1 MENVEIA
8 GKFRQVAD
16 LLEIQGDNPF
26 RVRAYRN
33 AARTVE
39 GLAEP
44 VAEMV
49 RRGEDLEELPA
60 IGEDMAVYIT
70 ELVETGRLRRLERLE
85 KRATPGAAEL
95 IRLEGIGP
103 AKALRLADELDVR
116 SIDDLER
123 ALERGEVEELAGFG
137 QRSAEKLRQAIRDY
151 RKHRRR
157 FKLSD
162 ADQLIRPLLEHMRAA
177 PGVRELEVAG
187 SFRRRVE
194 TIGDIDILVAAR
206 PARPVIEH
214 FKTYPSAARTE
225 SAGTTRATIVLR
237 DGLHV
242 DLRVV
247 APGSWGAALHYFT
260 GSKAHNIH
268 VRRLGIERGLKINEY
283 GVFREEKAA
292 KRKRAT
298 KKKAKGTVTARG
310 DGDSG
315 AWADGNSGGRADGDS
330 KARADGGNVR
340 WIKVGGRTEV
350 EVFRAVGM
358 DPVPPELREDRGEIE
373 AALEGSL
380 PTLVTLDDIRG
391 DLQCHTTWSDG
402 RDSLETMVRA
412 AKEMGYD
419 YIAITDHSPAV
430 RVAGGLDPKRLE
442 RQWKEIDA
450 VAERVTGIA
459 ILKGIEVDIL
469 ADGSLDLPDEFV
481 ERLDVVVAAV
491 HSRMS
496 MSQAK
501 MTDRIVKGI
510 SHPGVRILAHP
521 TGRLINRREPYDIDL
536 DSVLEAAAEHR
547 VAIEINAQPDRL
559 DLDDVLARR
568 ASERGVILAIDSDA
582 HSAGD
587 LRYMRYGVDQA
598 RRAWV
603 EKGDVL
609 NAMPLGKLR
618 KWLSKR

>member
-8 GKFRQVAD
+8 EKLRQVAD
-16 LLEIQGDNPF
+16 LLEIEGENPF
-26 RVRAYRN
+26 KVRAYRN

-60 IGEDMAVYIT
+60 IGKDMAGYIT

-95 IRLEGIGP
+95 IRLEGVGP
-103 AKALRLADELDVR
+103 SKALRLAEELGVR

-123 ALERGEVEELAGFG
+123 AIDRGEVEQLAGFG
-137 QRSAEKLRQAIRDY
+137 RRSAEKLRQAIRDY

-162 ADQLIRPLLEHMRAA
+162 ADQLVRPLLEHMRAA
-177 PGVRELEVAG
+177 PGVREIEVAG
-187 SFRRRVE
+187 SYRRRVE
-194 TIGDIDILVAAR
+194 TIGDVDILVAAW

-214 FKTYPSAARTE
+214 FTAYPASARTE
-225 SAGTTRATIVLR
+225 SAGTTRATIILR

-247 APGSWGAALHYFT
+247 APESWGAALHYFT
-260 GSKAHNIH
+260 GSKAHNIR
-268 VRRLGIERGLKINEY
+268 VRRLGIDRGLKINEY
-283 GVFREEKAA
+283 GVFRE
-292 KRKRAT
+292 RRG
-298 KKKAKGTVTARG
+298 KG
-310 DGDSG
+310 
-315 AWADGNSGGRADGDS
+315 
-330 KARADGGNVR
+330 KARAQKKAADGGDASWVR
-340 WIKVGGRTEV
+340 VGGRTEE
-350 EVFRAVGM
+350 EVFDAVGM
-358 DPVPPELREDRGEIE
+358 DYVPPELREDRGEVE
-373 AALEGSL
+373 AALEGTL
-380 PTLVTLDDIRG
+380 PTLITLDDIRG

-402 RDSLETMVRA
+402 RDPLEKMVRA
-412 AKEMGYD
+412 AKDIGYD

-430 RVAGGLDPKRLE
+430 RVAGGLDPKRLQK
-442 RQWKEIDA
+442 QWKEIDE
-450 VAERVTGIA
+450 VAERVPGIS
-459 ILKGIEVDIL
+459 ILKGMEVDIL

-481 ERLDVVVAAV
+481 ERLDVVVVGV
-491 HSRMS
+491 HSRMR
-496 MSQAK
+496 MSEAK
-501 MTDRIVKGI
+501 MTDRIIKGI
-510 SHPGVRILAHP
+510 SHPGVHILAHP
-521 TGRLINRREPYDIDL
+521 TGRIINRREPYDVDL
-536 DSVLEAAAEHR
+536 DAVLDAAAEYR

-568 ASERGVILAIDSDA
+568 ARDRGVMLVIDSDA

-609 NAMPLGKLR
+609 NTMPLGRLR
-618 KWLSKR
+618 KWLARSRA

>member
-8 GKFRQVAD
+8 EKLRQVAD
-16 LLEIQGDNPF
+16 LLEIEGENPF
-26 RVRAYRN
+26 KVRAYRN

-60 IGEDMAVYIT
+60 IGKDMAGYIT

-95 IRLEGIGP
+95 IRLEGVGP
-103 AKALRLADELDVR
+103 SKALRLAEELGVR

-123 ALERGEVEELAGFG
+123 AIDRGEVEQLAGFG
-137 QRSAEKLRQAIRDY
+137 RRSAEKLRQAIRDY

-162 ADQLIRPLLEHMRAA
+162 ADQLVRPLLEHMRAA
-177 PGVRELEVAG
+177 PGVREIEVAG
-187 SFRRRVE
+187 SYRRRVE
-194 TIGDIDILVAAR
+194 TIGDVDILVAAR

-214 FKTYPSAARTE
+214 FTAYPASARTE
-225 SAGTTRATIVLR
+225 SAGTTRATIILR

-247 APGSWGAALHYFT
+247 APESWGAALHYFT
-260 GSKAHNIH
+260 GSKAHNIR
-268 VRRLGIERGLKINEY
+268 VRRLGIDRGLKINEY
-283 GVFREEKAA
+283 GVFRE
-292 KRKRAT
+292 RRG
-298 KKKAKGTVTARG
+298 KG
-310 DGDSG
+310 
-315 AWADGNSGGRADGDS
+315 
-330 KARADGGNVR
+330 KARAQKKAADGGDASWVR
-340 WIKVGGRTEV
+340 VGGRTEE
-350 EVFRAVGM
+350 EVFDAVGM
-358 DPVPPELREDRGEIE
+358 DYVPPELREDRGEVE
-373 AALEGSL
+373 AALEGTL
-380 PTLVTLDDIRG
+380 PTLITLDYIRG

-402 RDSLETMVRA
+402 RDPLEKMVRA
-412 AKEMGYD
+412 AKDIGYD

-430 RVAGGLDPKRLE
+430 RVAGGLDPKRLQK
-442 RQWKEIDA
+442 QWKEIDE
-450 VAERVTGIA
+450 VAERVPGIT
-459 ILKGIEVDIL
+459 ILKGMEVDIL

-481 ERLDVVVAAV
+481 ERLDVVVVGV
-491 HSRMS
+491 HSRMR
-496 MSQAK
+496 MSEAK
-501 MTDRIVKGI
+501 MTDRIIKGI
-510 SHPGVRILAHP
+510 SHPGVHILAHP
-521 TGRLINRREPYDIDL
+521 TGRIINRREPYDVDL
-536 DSVLEAAAEHR
+536 DAVLDAAAEYR

-568 ASERGVILAIDSDA
+568 ARDRGVMLVIDSDA

-609 NAMPLGKLR
+609 NTMPLGRLR
-618 KWLSKR
+618 KWLARSRA

>member
-8 GKFRQVAD
+8 EKLRQVAD
-16 LLEIQGDNPF
+16 LLEIEGENPF
-26 RVRAYRN
+26 KVRAYRN

-60 IGEDMAVYIT
+60 IGKDMAGYIT

-95 IRLEGIGP
+95 IRLEGVGP
-103 AKALRLADELDVR
+103 SKALRLAEELGVR

-123 ALERGEVEELAGFG
+123 AIDRGEVEQLAGFG
-137 QRSAEKLRQAIRDY
+137 RRSAEKLRQAIRDY

-162 ADQLIRPLLEHMRAA
+162 ADQLVRPLLEHMRAA
-177 PGVRELEVAG
+177 PGVREIEVAG
-187 SFRRRVE
+187 SYRRRVE
-194 TIGDIDILVAAR
+194 TIGDVDILVAAR

-214 FKTYPSAARTE
+214 FTAYPASARTE
-225 SAGTTRATIVLR
+225 SAGTTRATIILR

-247 APGSWGAALHYFT
+247 APESWGAALHYFT
-260 GSKAHNIH
+260 GSKAHNIR
-268 VRRLGIERGLKINEY
+268 VRRLGIDRGLKINEY
-283 GVFREEKAA
+283 GVFRE
-292 KRKRAT
+292 RRG
-298 KKKAKGTVTARG
+298 KG
-310 DGDSG
+310 
-315 AWADGNSGGRADGDS
+315 
-330 KARADGGNVR
+330 KARAQKKAADGGDASWVR
-340 WIKVGGRTEV
+340 VGGRTEE
-350 EVFRAVGM
+350 EVFDAVGM
-358 DPVPPELREDRGEIE
+358 DYVPPELREDRGEVE
-373 AALEGSL
+373 AALEGTL
-380 PTLVTLDDIRG
+380 PTLITLDDIRG

-402 RDSLETMVRA
+402 RDPLEKMVRA
-412 AKEMGYD
+412 AKDIGYD

-430 RVAGGLDPKRLE
+430 RVAGGLDPKRLQK
-442 RQWKEIDA
+442 QWKEIDE
-450 VAERVTGIA
+450 VAERVPGIS
-459 ILKGIEVDIL
+459 ILKGMEVDIL

-481 ERLDVVVAAV
+481 ERLDVVVVGV
-491 HSRMS
+491 HSRMR
-496 MSQAK
+496 MSEAK
-501 MTDRIVKGI
+501 MTDRIIKGI
-510 SHPGVRILAHP
+510 SHPGVHILAHP
-521 TGRLINRREPYDIDL
+521 TGRIINRREPYDVDL
-536 DSVLEAAAEHR
+536 DAVLDAAAEYR

-568 ASERGVILAIDSDA
+568 ARDRGVMLVIDSDA

-609 NAMPLGKLR
+609 NTMPLGRLR
-618 KWLSKR
+618 KWLARSRA

>member
-8 GKFRQVAD
+8 EKLRQVAD
-16 LLEIQGDNPF
+16 LLEIEGENPF
-26 RVRAYRN
+26 KVRAYRN

-60 IGEDMAVYIT
+60 IGKDMAGYIT

-95 IRLEGIGP
+95 IRLEGVGP
-103 AKALRLADELDVR
+103 SKALRLAEELGVR

-123 ALERGEVEELAGFG
+123 AIDRGEVEQLAGFG
-137 QRSAEKLRQAIRDY
+137 RRSAEKLRQAIRDY

-162 ADQLIRPLLEHMRAA
+162 ADQLVRPLLEHMRAA
-177 PGVRELEVAG
+177 PGVREIEVAG
-187 SFRRRVE
+187 SYRRRVE
-194 TIGDIDILVAAR
+194 TIGDVDILVAAR

-214 FKTYPSAARTE
+214 FTAYPASARTE
-225 SAGTTRATIVLR
+225 SAGTTRATIILR

-247 APGSWGAALHYFT
+247 APESWGAALHYFT
-260 GSKAHNIH
+260 GSKAHNIR
-268 VRRLGIERGLKINEY
+268 VRRLGIDRGLKINEY
-283 GVFREEKAA
+283 GVFRE
-292 KRKRAT
+292 RRG
-298 KKKAKGTVTARG
+298 KG
-310 DGDSG
+310 
-315 AWADGNSGGRADGDS
+315 
-330 KARADGGNVR
+330 KARAQKKAADGGDASWVR
-340 WIKVGGRTEV
+340 VGGRTEA
-350 EVFRAVGM
+350 EVFDAVGM
-358 DPVPPELREDRGEIE
+358 DYVPPELREDRGEVE
-373 AALEGSL
+373 AALEGTL
-380 PTLVTLDDIRG
+380 PTLITLDYIRG

-402 RDSLETMVRA
+402 RDPLEKMVRA
-412 AKEMGYD
+412 AKDIGYD

-430 RVAGGLDPKRLE
+430 RVAGGLDPKRLQK
-442 RQWKEIDA
+442 QWKEIDE
-450 VAERVTGIA
+450 VAERVPGIT
-459 ILKGIEVDIL
+459 ILKGMEVDIL

-481 ERLDVVVAAV
+481 ERLDVVVVGV
-491 HSRMS
+491 HSRMR
-496 MSQAK
+496 MSEAK
-501 MTDRIVKGI
+501 MTDRIIKGI
-510 SHPGVRILAHP
+510 SHPGVHILAHP
-521 TGRLINRREPYDIDL
+521 TGRIINRREPYDVDL
-536 DSVLEAAAEHR
+536 DAVLDAAAEYR

-568 ASERGVILAIDSDA
+568 ARDRGVMLVIDSDA

-609 NAMPLGKLR
+609 NTMPLGRLR
-618 KWLSKR
+618 KWLARSRA

>member
-8 GKFRQVAD
+8 EKLRQVAD
-16 LLEIQGDNPF
+16 LLEIEGENPF
-26 RVRAYRN
+26 KVRAYRN

-60 IGEDMAVYIT
+60 IGKDMAGYIT

-95 IRLEGIGP
+95 IRLEGVGP
-103 AKALRLADELDVR
+103 SKALRLAEELGVR

-123 ALERGEVEELAGFG
+123 AIDRGEVEQLAGFG
-137 QRSAEKLRQAIRDY
+137 RRSAEKLRQAIRDY

-162 ADQLIRPLLEHMRAA
+162 ADQLVRPLLEHMRAA
-177 PGVRELEVAG
+177 PGVHEIEVAG
-187 SFRRRVE
+187 SYRRRVE
-194 TIGDIDILVAAR
+194 TIGDVDILVAAR

-214 FKTYPSAARTE
+214 FTAYPASARTE
-225 SAGTTRATIVLR
+225 SAGTTRATIILR

-247 APGSWGAALHYFT
+247 APESWGAALHYFT
-260 GSKAHNIH
+260 GSKAHNIR
-268 VRRLGIERGLKINEY
+268 VRRLGIDRGLKINEY
-283 GVFREEKAA
+283 GVFRE
-292 KRKRAT
+292 RRG
-298 KKKAKGTVTARG
+298 KG
-310 DGDSG
+310 
-315 AWADGNSGGRADGDS
+315 
-330 KARADGGNVR
+330 KARAQKKAADGGDASWVR
-340 WIKVGGRTEV
+340 VGGRTEA
-350 EVFRAVGM
+350 EVFDAVGM
-358 DPVPPELREDRGEIE
+358 DYVPPELREDRGEVE
-373 AALEGSL
+373 AALEGTL
-380 PTLVTLDDIRG
+380 PTLITLDDIRG

-402 RDSLETMVRA
+402 RDPLEKMVRA
-412 AKEMGYD
+412 AKDIGYD

-430 RVAGGLDPKRLE
+430 RVAGGLDPKRLQK
-442 RQWKEIDA
+442 QWKEIDE
-450 VAERVTGIA
+450 VAERVPGIT
-459 ILKGIEVDIL
+459 ILKGMEVDIL

-481 ERLDVVVAAV
+481 ERLDVVVVGV
-491 HSRMS
+491 HSRMR
-496 MSQAK
+496 MSEAK
-501 MTDRIVKGI
+501 MTDRIIKGI
-510 SHPGVRILAHP
+510 SHPGVHILAHP
-521 TGRLINRREPYDIDL
+521 TGRIINRREPYDVDL
-536 DSVLEAAAEHR
+536 DAVLDAAAEYR

-568 ASERGVILAIDSDA
+568 ARDRGVMLVIDSDA

-609 NAMPLGKLR
+609 NTMPLGRLR
-618 KWLSKR
+618 KWLARSRA

>member
-8 GKFRQVAD
+8 EKLRQVAD
-16 LLEIQGDNPF
+16 LLEIEGENPF
-26 RVRAYRN
+26 KVRAYRN

-60 IGEDMAVYIT
+60 IGKDMAGYIT

-95 IRLEGIGP
+95 IRLEGVGP
-103 AKALRLADELDVR
+103 SKALRLAEELGVR

-123 ALERGEVEELAGFG
+123 AIDRGEVEQLAGFG
-137 QRSAEKLRQAIRDY
+137 RRSAEKLRQAIRDY

-162 ADQLIRPLLEHMRAA
+162 ADQLVRPLLEHMRAA
-177 PGVRELEVAG
+177 PGVREIEVAG
-187 SFRRRVE
+187 SYRRRVE
-194 TIGDIDILVAAR
+194 TIGDVDILVAAR

-214 FKTYPSAARTE
+214 FTAYPASARTE
-225 SAGTTRATIVLR
+225 SAGTTRATIILR

-247 APGSWGAALHYFT
+247 APESWGAALHYFT
-260 GSKAHNIH
+260 GSKAHNIR
-268 VRRLGIERGLKINEY
+268 VRRLGIDRGLKINEY
-283 GVFREEKAA
+283 GVFRE
-292 KRKRAT
+292 RRG
-298 KKKAKGTVTARG
+298 KG
-310 DGDSG
+310 
-315 AWADGNSGGRADGDS
+315 
-330 KARADGGNVR
+330 KARAQKKAADGGDASWVR
-340 WIKVGGRTEV
+340 VGGRTEA
-350 EVFRAVGM
+350 EVFDAVGM
-358 DPVPPELREDRGEIE
+358 DYVPPELREDRGEVE
-373 AALEGSL
+373 AALEGTL
-380 PTLVTLDDIRG
+380 PTLITLDDIRG

-402 RDSLETMVRA
+402 RDPLEKMVRA
-412 AKEMGYD
+412 AKDIGYD

-430 RVAGGLDPKRLE
+430 RVAGGLDPKRLQK
-442 RQWKEIDA
+442 QWKEIDE
-450 VAERVTGIA
+450 VAERVPGIT
-459 ILKGIEVDIL
+459 ILKGMEVDIL

-481 ERLDVVVAAV
+481 ERLDVVVVGV
-491 HSRMS
+491 HSRMR
-496 MSQAK
+496 MSEAK
-501 MTDRIVKGI
+501 MTDRIIKGI
-510 SHPGVRILAHP
+510 SHPGVHILAHP
-521 TGRLINRREPYDIDL
+521 TGRIINRREPYDVDL
-536 DSVLEAAAEHR
+536 DAVLDAAAEYR

-559 DLDDVLARR
+559 DLDDVLAPR
-568 ASERGVILAIDSDA
+568 ARDRGVMLVIDSDA

-609 NAMPLGKLR
+609 NTMPLGRLR
-618 KWLSKR
+618 KWLARSRA

>member
-8 GKFRQVAD
+8 EKLRQVAD

-26 RVRAYRN
+26 TVRAYRN

-60 IGEDMAVYIT
+60 IGKDMAGYIT

-95 IRLEGIGP
+95 IRLEGVGP
-103 AKALRLADELDVR
+103 SKALRLAEELGVR

-123 ALERGEVEELAGFG
+123 AIDRGEVEQLAGFG
-137 QRSAEKLRQAIRDY
+137 RRSAEKLRQAIRDY

-162 ADQLIRPLLEHMRAA
+162 ADQLVRPLLEHMRAA
-177 PGVRELEVAG
+177 PGVREIEVAG
-187 SFRRRVE
+187 SYRRRVE
-194 TIGDIDILVAAR
+194 TIGDVDILVAAR

-214 FKTYPSAARTE
+214 FTAYPASARTE
-225 SAGTTRATIVLR
+225 SAGTTRATIILR

-247 APGSWGAALHYFT
+247 APESWGAALHYFT
-260 GSKAHNIH
+260 GSKAHNIR
-268 VRRLGIERGLKINEY
+268 VRRLGIDRGLKINEY
-283 GVFREEKAA
+283 GVFRE
-292 KRKRAT
+292 RRG
-298 KKKAKGTVTARG
+298 KG
-310 DGDSG
+310 
-315 AWADGNSGGRADGDS
+315 
-330 KARADGGNVR
+330 KARAQKKAADGGDASWVR
-340 WIKVGGRTEV
+340 VGGRTEA
-350 EVFRAVGM
+350 EVFDAVGM
-358 DPVPPELREDRGEIE
+358 DYVPPELREDRGEVE
-373 AALEGSL
+373 AALEGTL
-380 PTLVTLDDIRG
+380 PTLITLDDIRG

-402 RDSLETMVRA
+402 RDPLEKMVRA
-412 AKEMGYD
+412 AKDIGYD

-430 RVAGGLDPKRLE
+430 RVAGGLDPKRLQK
-442 RQWKEIDA
+442 QWKEIDE
-450 VAERVTGIA
+450 VAERVPGIS
-459 ILKGIEVDIL
+459 ILKGMEVDIL

-481 ERLDVVVAAV
+481 ERLDVVVVGV
-491 HSRMS
+491 HSRMR
-496 MSQAK
+496 MSEAK
-501 MTDRIVKGI
+501 MTDRIIKGI
-510 SHPGVRILAHP
+510 SHPGVHILAHP
-521 TGRLINRREPYDIDL
+521 TGRIINRREPYDVDL
-536 DSVLEAAAEHR
+536 DAVLDAAAEYR

-568 ASERGVILAIDSDA
+568 ARDRGVMLVIDSDA

-609 NAMPLGKLR
+609 NTMPLGRLR
-618 KWLSKR
+618 KWLARSRA

>member
-8 GKFRQVAD
+8 EKLRQVAD
-16 LLEIQGDNPF
+16 LLEIEGENPF
-26 RVRAYRN
+26 KVRAYRN

-60 IGEDMAVYIT
+60 IGKDMAGYIT

-95 IRLEGIGP
+95 IRLEGVGP
-103 AKALRLADELDVR
+103 SKALRLAEELGVR

-123 ALERGEVEELAGFG
+123 AIDRGEVEQLAGFG
-137 QRSAEKLRQAIRDY
+137 RRSAEKLRQAIRDY

-162 ADQLIRPLLEHMRAA
+162 ADQLVRPLLEHMRAA
-177 PGVRELEVAG
+177 PGVREIEVAG
-187 SFRRRVE
+187 SYRRRVE
-194 TIGDIDILVAAR
+194 TIGDVDILVAAR

-214 FKTYPSAARTE
+214 FTAYPASARTE
-225 SAGTTRATIVLR
+225 SAGTTRATIILR

-247 APGSWGAALHYFT
+247 APESWGAALHYFT
-260 GSKAHNIH
+260 GSKAHNIR
-268 VRRLGIERGLKINEY
+268 VRRLGIDRGLKINEY
-283 GVFREEKAA
+283 GVFRE
-292 KRKRAT
+292 RRG
-298 KKKAKGTVTARG
+298 KG
-310 DGDSG
+310 
-315 AWADGNSGGRADGDS
+315 
-330 KARADGGNVR
+330 KARAQKKAADGGDASWVR
-340 WIKVGGRTEV
+340 VGGRTEA
-350 EVFRAVGM
+350 EVFDAVGM
-358 DPVPPELREDRGEIE
+358 DYVPPELREDRGEVE
-373 AALEGSL
+373 AALEGTL
-380 PTLVTLDDIRG
+380 PTLITLDDIRG

-402 RDSLETMVRA
+402 RDPLEKMVRA
-412 AKEMGYD
+412 AKDIGYD

-430 RVAGGLDPKRLE
+430 RVAGGLDPKRLQK
-442 RQWKEIDA
+442 QWKEIDE
-450 VAERVTGIA
+450 VAERVPGIT
-459 ILKGIEVDIL
+459 ILKGMEVDIL

-481 ERLDVVVAAV
+481 ERLDVVVVGV
-491 HSRMS
+491 HSRMR
-496 MSQAK
+496 MSEAK
-501 MTDRIVKGI
+501 MTDRIIKGI
-510 SHPGVRILAHP
+510 SHPGVHILAHP
-521 TGRLINRREPYDIDL
+521 TGRIINRREPYDVDL
-536 DSVLEAAAEHR
+536 DAVLDAAAEYR

-568 ASERGVILAIDSDA
+568 ARDRGVMLVIDSDA

-609 NAMPLGKLR
+609 NTMPLGRLR
-618 KWLSKR
+618 KWLARSRA

>member
-8 GKFRQVAD
+8 EKLRQVAD
-16 LLEIQGDNPF
+16 LLEIEGENPF
-26 RVRAYRN
+26 KVRAYRN

-60 IGEDMAVYIT
+60 IGKDMAGYIT

-95 IRLEGIGP
+95 IRLEGVGP
-103 AKALRLADELDVR
+103 SKALRLAEELGVR

-123 ALERGEVEELAGFG
+123 AIDRGEVEQLAGFG
-137 QRSAEKLRQAIRDY
+137 RRSAEKLRQAIRDY

-162 ADQLIRPLLEHMRAA
+162 ADQLVRPLLEHMRAA
-177 PGVRELEVAG
+177 PGVREIEVAG
-187 SFRRRVE
+187 SYRRRVE
-194 TIGDIDILVAAR
+194 TIGDVDILVAAR

-214 FKTYPSAARTE
+214 FTAYPASARTE
-225 SAGTTRATIVLR
+225 SAGTTRATIILR

-247 APGSWGAALHYFT
+247 APESWGAALHYFT
-260 GSKAHNIH
+260 GSKAHNIR
-268 VRRLGIERGLKINEY
+268 VRRLGIDRGLKINEY
-283 GVFREEKAA
+283 GVFRE
-292 KRKRAT
+292 RRG
-298 KKKAKGTVTARG
+298 KG
-310 DGDSG
+310 
-315 AWADGNSGGRADGDS
+315 
-330 KARADGGNVR
+330 KARAQKKAADGGDASWVR
-340 WIKVGGRTEV
+340 VGGRTEA
-350 EVFRAVGM
+350 EVFDAVGM
-358 DPVPPELREDRGEIE
+358 DYVPPELREDRGEVE
-373 AALEGSL
+373 AALEGTL
-380 PTLVTLDDIRG
+380 PTLITLDDIRG

-402 RDSLETMVRA
+402 RDPLEKMVRA
-412 AKEMGYD
+412 AKDIGYD

-430 RVAGGLDPKRLE
+430 RVAGGLDPKRLQK
-442 RQWKEIDA
+442 QWKEIDE
-450 VAERVTGIA
+450 VAERVPGIS
-459 ILKGIEVDIL
+459 ILKGMEVDIL

-481 ERLDVVVAAV
+481 ERLDVVVVGV
-491 HSRMS
+491 HSRMR
-496 MSQAK
+496 MSEAK
-501 MTDRIVKGI
+501 MTDRIIKGI
-510 SHPGVRILAHP
+510 SHPGVHILAHP
-521 TGRLINRREPYDIDL
+521 TGRIINRREPYDVDL
-536 DSVLEAAAEHR
+536 DAVLDAAAEYR

-568 ASERGVILAIDSDA
+568 ARDRGVMLVIDSDA

-609 NAMPLGKLR
+609 NTMPLGRLR
-618 KWLSKR
+618 KWLARSRA

>member
-8 GKFRQVAD
+8 EKLRQVAD
-16 LLEIQGDNPF
+16 LLEIEGENPF
-26 RVRAYRN
+26 KVRAYRN

-60 IGEDMAVYIT
+60 IGKDMAGYIT

-95 IRLEGIGP
+95 IRLEGVGP
-103 AKALRLADELDVR
+103 SKALRLAEELGVR

-123 ALERGEVEELAGFG
+123 AIDRGEVEQLAGFG
-137 QRSAEKLRQAIRDY
+137 RRSAEKLRQAIRDY

-162 ADQLIRPLLEHMRAA
+162 ADQLVRPLLEHMRAA
-177 PGVRELEVAG
+177 PGVREIEVAG
-187 SFRRRVE
+187 SYRRRVE
-194 TIGDIDILVAAR
+194 TIGDVDILVAAW

-214 FKTYPSAARTE
+214 FTAYPASARTE
-225 SAGTTRATIVLR
+225 SAGTTRATIILR

-247 APGSWGAALHYFT
+247 APESWGAALHYFT
-260 GSKAHNIH
+260 GSKAHNIR
-268 VRRLGIERGLKINEY
+268 VRRLGIDRGLKINEY
-283 GVFREEKAA
+283 GVFRE
-292 KRKRAT
+292 RRG
-298 KKKAKGTVTARG
+298 KG
-310 DGDSG
+310 
-315 AWADGNSGGRADGDS
+315 
-330 KARADGGNVR
+330 KARAQKKAADGGDASWVR
-340 WIKVGGRTEV
+340 VGGRTEA
-350 EVFRAVGM
+350 EVFDAVGM
-358 DPVPPELREDRGEIE
+358 DYVPPELREDRGEVE
-373 AALEGSL
+373 AALEGTL
-380 PTLVTLDDIRG
+380 PTLITLDDIRG

-402 RDSLETMVRA
+402 RDPLEKMVRA
-412 AKEMGYD
+412 AKDIGYD

-430 RVAGGLDPKRLE
+430 RVAGGLDPKRLQK
-442 RQWKEIDA
+442 QWKEIDE
-450 VAERVTGIA
+450 VAERVPGIS
-459 ILKGIEVDIL
+459 ILKGMEVDIL

-481 ERLDVVVAAV
+481 ERLDVVVVGV
-491 HSRMS
+491 HSRMR
-496 MSQAK
+496 MSEAK
-501 MTDRIVKGI
+501 MTDRIIKGI
-510 SHPGVRILAHP
+510 SHPGVHILAHP
-521 TGRLINRREPYDIDL
+521 TGRIINRREPYDVDL
-536 DSVLEAAAEHR
+536 DAVLDAAAEYR

-568 ASERGVILAIDSDA
+568 ARDRGVMLVIDSDA

-609 NAMPLGKLR
+609 NTMPLGRLR
-618 KWLSKR
+618 KWLARSRA